1 MSDSIDC
8 REAKE
13 RLQDFLRQ
21 ELTPE
26 LELEMR
32 AHIDRCRHCFT
43 HYRFEANF
51 FVMLETQ
58 GTRGCCPEELRKRIV
73 DLLRAEAQRG

>member
-1 MSDSIDC
+1 MADSIDC
-8 REAKE
+8 KAAKE

-26 LELEMR
+26 LEIEMR
-32 AHIDRCRHCFT
+32 EHIDRCKHCFT

-51 FVMLETQ
+51 LVMLETRA
-58 GTRGCCPEELRKRIV
+58 TREFCPEKLRQRII